1 MNERVIGDMGP
12 TNWSTLTRMP
22 VKAYHYELDTCFR
35 EGLDECQEAFG
46 GRPEEV
52 LHRSALMLVKP
63 DGMATG
69 KLKVILDFLNDHEFT
84 VVGAE
89 MFHFNRHTGRELWRH
104 QHTLAT
110 LDRLAVN
117 DVVLQAGPTL
127 LLLLRSH
134 GSHAVPAT
142 VHLSSLKGKA
152 DISQQAADSLRSL
165 LKRPNRMCSM
175 IHCAD
180 EPADLV
186 RELNL
191 LMDPAPRRRL
201 LARLA
206 EGVPSPADE
215 ELLDRVLHSGEFGG
229 VTLDRDAAA
238 RRIGQLVTERAA
250 ERPDLA
256 EPAGR
261 ILAWLESTERGEV
274 LPWREFAGVLDSLEL
289 KLDVWDLA
297 MVGASHILED
307 EPGTIKVI
315 GNPAPDSWLA

>member
-1 MNERVIGDMGP
+1 MNEKAMGDMGP
-12 TNWSTLTRMP
+12 TNWTTLTRMP

-35 EGLDECQEAFG
+35 EGLGECREAFG
-46 GRPEEV
+46 DERDAI

-69 KLKVILDFLNDHEFT
+69 KLGLILDFLARHEFT
-84 VVGAE
+84 VIGAE

-134 GSHAVPAT
+134 GGHAVPAT

-152 DISQQAADSLRSL
+152 DMSEQAADSLRSIL
-165 LKRPNRMCSM
+165 NRPNRMCSM

-201 LARLA
+201 LGRLA
-206 EGVPSPADE
+206 AGAPSPADE
-215 ELLDRVLHSGEFGG
+215 ELLDRVLNSGEFGG
-229 VTLDRDAAA
+229 VTLDRAGAVRRIATMARERGEERPELADAAL
-238 RRIGQLVTERAA
+238 RICAWLEAA
-250 ERPDLA
+250 ERGD
-256 EPAGR
+256 
-261 ILAWLESTERGEV
+261 V
-274 LPWREFAGVLDSLEL
+274 LPWREFAGVLGSLEL

-297 MVGASHILED
+297 IVGSSHLLED
-307 EPGTIKVI
+307 EPGAIKVI
-315 GNPAPDSWLA
+315 GNPAPGSWLT

>member
-1 MNERVIGDMGP
+1 MG
-12 TNWSTLTRMP
+12 TVNWSTLTRMP

-35 EGLDECQEAFG
+35 EGYGEVREAFG
-46 GRPEEV
+46 DRTTEI

-69 KLKVILDFLNDHEFT
+69 KLKVIRDFLQGHGFSII
-84 VVGAE
+84 GAE
-89 MFHFNRHTGRELWRH
+89 LFHFNRHTGRELWRH

-117 DVVLQAGPTL
+117 DIVLQAGPSL

-134 GSHAVPAT
+134 GDHAVPAT

-152 DISQQAADSLRSL
+152 DITQQAADSLRSVIG
-165 LKRPNRMCSM
+165 RPNRLCSM

-191 LMDPAPRRRL
+191 LADPEPRKRL

-206 EGVPSPADE
+206 DGAPAAADE
-215 ELLDRVLHSGEFGG
+215 EILDHVLHSGEFGG
-229 VTLDRDAAA
+229 TVLDRDAAVQ
-238 RRIGQLVTERAA
+238 RITQAVRDRAA
-250 ERPDLA
+250 TRPELG

-261 ILAWLESTERGEV
+261 ILTWLEGTDRGEL
-274 LPWREFAGVLDSLEL
+274 LPWREFAPVLAGLGLD
-289 KLDVWDLA
+289 LDVWDVA
-297 MVGASHILED
+297 MLGSSHIQED
-307 EPGTIKVI
+307 EPDGIKVI
-315 GNPAPDSWLA
+315 GNPAPGSWLV

>member
-1 MNERVIGDMGP
+1 
-12 TNWSTLTRMP
+12 MP

-35 EGLDECQEAFG
+35 EGLSECQEAFG
-46 GRPEEV
+46 EQQGHV
-52 LHRSALMLVKP
+52 LHRSALLLVKP

-69 KLKVILDFLNDHEFT
+69 KLGVILDFLTDHKFT

-89 MFHFNRHTGRELWRH
+89 MFRFDRHTGRELWRH

-127 LLLLRSH
+127 MLLLRSH
-134 GSHAVPAT
+134 GDHAVPAT

-229 VTLDRDAAA
+229 VRLDRDAAA
-238 RRIGQLVTERAA
+238 HRLDQLVRERAA

-261 ILAWLESTERGEV
+261 IRAWLAGAERGEP
-274 LPWREFAGVLDSLEL
+274 LPWREFAGVLAALDVRP
-289 KLDVWDLA
+289 DVWDLA
-297 MVGASHILED
+297 MVGASHIQED
-307 EPGTIKVI
+307 EPGAIKVI
-315 GNPAPDSWLA
+315 GNPAPDSWLT